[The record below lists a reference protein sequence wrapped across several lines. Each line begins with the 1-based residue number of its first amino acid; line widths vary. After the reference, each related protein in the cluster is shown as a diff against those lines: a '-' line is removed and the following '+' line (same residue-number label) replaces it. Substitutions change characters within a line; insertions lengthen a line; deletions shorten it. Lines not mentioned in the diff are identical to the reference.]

1 MSAPKGNKNALGNNG
16 GSPPFYDSPEEMQE
30 ACDNYFKECEESK
43 EPATITGLT
52 LALGFC
58 TRKSLLDYSEKIEFV
73 NIIKKAK
80 LKVEHEYEK
89 ALRTDRN
96 PTGPIFVLKNMNWS
110 DKQEIDHKSSDGSM
124 TPDLSKLPTEELEK
138 RYGLTKKIEETQKDD
153 KTN

>member
-1 MSAPKGNKNALGNNG
+1 MAGSKGNKNAVGNNG
-16 GSPPFYDSPEEMQE
+16 GKPPFYDTPEEMQA
-30 ACDNYFKECEESK
+30 ACDAYFAKCIEDK

-96 PTGPIFVLKNMNWS
+96 ATGAIFVLKNMEWS
-110 DKQEIDHKSSDGSM
+110 DKQEIENNIN
-124 TPDLSKLPTEELEK
+124 LPQ
-138 RYGLTKKIEETQKDD
+138 KIKGITFKE
-153 KTN
+153 